1 MLTNNRS
8 KAVLVL
14 VIVVIIVASIF
25 SITPS
30 SVHAQTASSGMKKT
44 TSGGSLD
51 VLVQPSPEPIGNKA
65 QTSFKV
71 TFLQKG
77 TDNKVQPHIDYD
89 FIIKDSNG
97 KEIFMASQLAG
108 QPGKPLHT
116 AEGVVTIPYTFQ
128 SLGDYSIN
136 IPIYGIL
143 FNPIKPES
151 AEYSIKVA
159 PEFPIG
165 VGALIMAAMIGI
177 VLTAN
182 RFKKNNLD
190 LHFPR

>member
-1 MLTNNRS
+1 MLTNDPS
-8 KAVLVL
+8 KTVL
-14 VIVVIIVASIF
+14 IVVVILANIF

-30 SVHAQTASSGMKKT
+30 SIHAQTASSGMKKT

-51 VLVQPSPEPIGNKA
+51 VLVQPSPQPIGNKA

-108 QPGKPLHT
+108 QSGKPLHT
-116 AEGVVTIPYTFQ
+116 AEGIVTIPYTFQ
-128 SLGDYSIN
+128 GLGGYSIN

-165 VGALIMAAMIGI
+165 VGALIMAAVIGI
-177 VLTAN
+177 VLAAN

-190 LHFPR
+190 LRFPL

>member
-1 MLTNNRS
+1 MLTNNPS
-8 KAVLVL
+8 KVVLI
-14 VIVVIIVASIF
+14 IVVVVIVASIF
-25 SITPS
+25 SITPTPI
-30 SVHAQTASSGMKKT
+30 HAQTASGGMKKT

-77 TDNKVQPHIDYD
+77 TGDKVQPHIDYD

-97 KEIFMASQLAG
+97 KEIFRASQLAG

-128 SLGDYSIN
+128 GLGDYSIN

-151 AEYSIKVA
+151 AEYSIKIA
-159 PEFPIG
+159 PEFPAG
-165 VGALIMAAMIGI
+165 VGALIMAAVIGI

-190 LHFPR
+190 LRFP

>member
-1 MLTNNRS
+1 MLTNNPS

-14 VIVVIIVASIF
+14 VVVVIIVASIF

-77 TDNKVQPHIDYD
+77 TDKVQPHIDYD
-89 FIIKDSNG
+89 FTIANNG
-97 KEIFMASQLAG
+97 KQVFQASQLAG
-108 QPGKPLHT
+108 QPGQPLHT
-116 AEGVVTIPYTFQ
+116 AEGAVTIPYKFQ
-128 SLGDYSIN
+128 VPGDYSIK
-136 IPIYGIL
+136 ISLYGIL

-151 AEYSIKVA
+151 ADFSVKVS
-159 PEFPIG
+159 
-165 VGALIMAAMIGI
+165 
-177 VLTAN
+177 
-182 RFKKNNLD
+182 
-190 LHFPR
+190 

>member
-1 MLTNNRS
+1 MLTNNPS
-8 KAVLVL
+8 KVVLI
-14 VIVVIIVASIF
+14 IVVVVIVASIF
-25 SITPS
+25 SITPTPI
-30 SVHAQTASSGMKKT
+30 HAQTASGGMKKT

-77 TDNKVQPHIDYD
+77 TGDKVQPHIDYD

-97 KEIFMASQLAG
+97 KEIFRASQLAG

-128 SLGDYSIN
+128 GLGDYSIN

-159 PEFPIG
+159 PEFPAG
-165 VGALIMAAMIGI
+165 VGALIMAAVIGI

-190 LHFPR
+190 LRFP

>member
-1 MLTNNRS
+1 MLTINPLN
-8 KAVLVL
+8 AVF
-14 VIVVIIVASIF
+14 IIVIIIASIF
-25 SITPS
+25 SITS
-30 SVHAQTASSGMKKT
+30 SSIYAQTSSSGIKKT

-51 VLVQPSPEPIGNKA
+51 VLLQPAPEPIGNKD

-89 FIIKDSNG
+89 FIIKDNNG
-97 KEIFMASQLAG
+97 KVIFMASQLAG

-116 AEGVVTIPYTFQ
+116 AEGIVTIPYTFQ
-128 SLGDYSIN
+128 GSGDYLIN
-136 IPIYGIL
+136 VPVYGIL

-151 AEYSIKVA
+151 AEYSIKVV

-165 VGALIMAAMIGI
+165 IVASIMAAMIGV
-177 VLTAN
+177 VLIAS
-182 RFKKNNLD
+182 RFKNKDLD
-190 LHFPR
+190 FFP

>member
-1 MLTNNRS
+1 MLTNNPS
-8 KAVLVL
+8 KAALIIAVLV
-14 VIVVIIVASIF
+14 VIVASIF
-25 SITPS
+25 SITPTPI
-30 SVHAQTASSGMKKT
+30 HAQTASGGMKKT
-44 TSGGSLD
+44 SSGGSLD

-77 TDNKVQPHIDYD
+77 TGDKVQPHIDYD

-128 SLGDYSIN
+128 GLGDYSIN

-165 VGALIMAAMIGI
+165 MGALIMAAVRGI

-182 RFKKNNLD
+182 RF
-190 LHFPR
+190 

>member
-1 MLTNNRS
+1 MLTNNPLNT
-8 KAVLVL
+8 VFIVL
-14 VIVVIIVASIF
+14 VIAASIF
-25 SITPS
+25 SITS
-30 SVHAQTASSGMKKT
+30 SSIYAQTSPTGMKKT

-51 VLVQPSPEPIGNKA
+51 ILLQPSPEPIGNKN

-89 FIIKDSNG
+89 FIIKDNNG

-116 AEGVVTIPYTFQ
+116 AEGIVTIPYTFQ
-128 SLGDYSIN
+128 GLGGYSIN

-165 VGALIMAAMIGI
+165 VGASIMAAMLGI
-177 VLTAN
+177 VLIAN
-182 RFKKNNLD
+182 RFKKKNLD
-190 LHFPR
+190 LRFP

>member
-1 MLTNNRS
+1 MLTNNPS
-8 KAVLVL
+8 KVVLI
-14 VIVVIIVASIF
+14 IVVVVIVASIF
-25 SITPS
+25 SITPTPI
-30 SVHAQTASSGMKKT
+30 HAQTASGGMKKT

-77 TDNKVQPHIDYD
+77 TGDKVQPHIDYD

-97 KEIFMASQLAG
+97 KEIFRASQLAG

-128 SLGDYSIN
+128 GLGDYSIN

-159 PEFPIG
+159 PEFPVG
-165 VGALIMAAMIGI
+165 MGALIMAAVIGI
-177 VLTAN
+177 VLAAN

-190 LHFPR
+190 LRFP

>member
-1 MLTNNRS
+1 MLTNNPS
-8 KAVLVL
+8 KAVLVIVVV
-14 VIVVIIVASIF
+14 VIVVASIF

-30 SVHAQTASSGMKKT
+30 SIHAQTASSGMKKT

-128 SLGDYSIN
+128 GLGDYSIN

-165 VGALIMAAMIGI
+165 MGALIMAAVIGI

-190 LHFPR
+190 LRFP